1 MRCFALVA
9 ASTALSVSSTDSI
22 CNAKLTKLLE
32 CSRRKYNG
40 TSAVGY
46 VADSSRILAAAS
58 VGAAQ
63 RYGESPDLDLY
74 GRMHM
79 GSNTKSLTVTL
90 LAILL
95 ENGLIEGARDGWNSQ
110 LKELLSEVVTGTFHA
125 AVSLADVASFFSG
138 LHTNVDNYWTFF
150 YTKDGDTVP
159 IVEQSGNNVKNPVRT
174 KTYL

>member
-1 MRCFALVA
+1 
-9 ASTALSVSSTDSI
+9 
-22 CNAKLTKLLE
+22 
-32 CSRRKYNG
+32 
-40 TSAVGY
+40 
-46 VADSSRILAAAS
+46 
-58 VGAAQ
+58 
-63 RYGESPDLDLY
+63 
-74 GRMHM
+74 MHIE
-79 GSNTKSLTVTL
+79 SNTVSLTVTL